1 MANIRIKPDQVRAV
15 ASTFRQKSQ
24 ESQQMIANLEA
35 QVNGMQP
42 DFEGMT
48 SQKFYSDYQ
57 DWRSKMQ
64 QFTQL
69 LDGIA
74 QQLDAIATKFEQTD
88 GAG

>member
-1 MANIRIKPDQVRAV
+1 MGRIKITPEQVRAV
-15 ASTFRQKSQ
+15 AATFKQKSA
-24 ESQQMIANLEA
+24 ESTQMIQQLDG
-35 QVNGMQP
+35 QVTGMQP

-48 SQKFYSDYQ
+48 SQRFYSDYQ

-74 QQLDAIATKFEQTD
+74 LQLEQIADRFIQVD
-88 GAG
+88 G